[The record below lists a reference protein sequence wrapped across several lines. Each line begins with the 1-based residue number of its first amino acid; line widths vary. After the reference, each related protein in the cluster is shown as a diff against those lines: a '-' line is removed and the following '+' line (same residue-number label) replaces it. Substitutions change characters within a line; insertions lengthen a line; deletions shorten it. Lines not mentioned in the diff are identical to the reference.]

1 MSQILVEIWKFSGSC
16 KYVLK
21 MNGLSHEFISDFF
34 PFSGILEYAT
44 LLALKKY
51 ADFEQSKM
59 AKLQIGIC
67 GNVDKTK
74 VLEVKNGH
82 LESNPN
88 PVNFK
93 FFSKRIDKWAF
104 IVCSIYILMFVTT
117 YMIIALSK

>member
-1 MSQILVEIWKFSGSC
+1 
-16 KYVLK
+16 

-44 LLALKKY
+44 LLAIKKY

-59 AKLQIGIC
+59 ANLQIGIC

-74 VLEVKNGH
+74 VLQVKNGH
-82 LESNPN
+82 LESNQN
-88 PVNFK
+88 PVNF
-93 FFSKRIDKWAF
+93 SKTIDKWAF
-104 IVCSIYILMFVTT
+104 IACSIYILMFVTI

>member
-1 MSQILVEIWKFSGSC
+1 M
-16 KYVLK
+16 
-21 MNGLSHEFISDFF
+21 
-34 PFSGILEYAT
+34 
-44 LLALKKY
+44 ALKKY

-82 LESNPN
+82 LESNQN

-93 FFSKRIDKWAF
+93 YFSKKIDMWAF
-104 IVCSIYILMFVTT
+104 IVCSIYILMFVTI
-117 YMIIALSK
+117 YMILALSK